1 LPPLRPCGTARSI
14 ALRSAARSS
23 GRSLARRL
31 VCTAIIPQPMST
43 PTAAGITAPTVG
55 ITLPTVAPIPKCTSG
70 IATTQPWMNGRLAA
84 LVSCARASASNGT
97 PRVHA
102 FTGTPPELDHE
113 ALRRAHRAVASITS
127 QIAPVIRATCAGD
140 AM

>member
-1 LPPLRPCGTARSI
+1 
-14 ALRSAARSS
+14 
-23 GRSLARRL
+23 
-31 VCTAIIPQPMST
+31 MST

-70 IATTQPWMNGRLAA
+70 IATTQPWMNGSRATLW
-84 LVSCARASASNGT
+84 SCARASSSNGT

-102 FTGTPPELDHE
+102 FTGTPPGTSITL

-127 QIAPVIRATCAGD
+127 QIARVIRSTCAGD